1 MSAYIRSAAV
11 GDETVLAGL
20 NRFAQD
26 LHVERRPDLFRA
38 AKGQEVAA
46 WFRSRLEDP
55 ATRAWIADDS
65 GTPIG
70 YLLAMLQERP
80 EGPFTVARRFCEIDQ
95 MVVDPARRGQGIARA
110 LMLKALSETRAEGVR
125 EIEATSWS
133 FNDSAHAMFR
143 RLGFVPKTVRFELKG
158 ESS

>member
-1 MSAYIRSAAV
+1 MSAYIRPAIV
-11 GDETVLAGL
+11 GDELILARL

-38 AKGQEVAA
+38 SRIQEVAA

-55 ATRAWIADDS
+55 ATRAWVAED
-65 GTPIG
+65 GAAPIG
-70 YLLAMLQERP
+70 YLIAVLHDRP

-95 MVVDPARRGQGIARA
+95 LAVDPTRRGQGIARA
-110 LMLKALSETRAEGVR
+110 LMVEALARVRADGVH
-125 EIEATSWS
+125 EVEATSWS
-133 FNDSAHAMFR
+133 FNDTAHTMFR
-143 RLGFVPKTVRFELKG
+143 RLGFVPKTVRFELTG

>member
-1 MSAYIRSAAV
+1 MSAYIRSAVV
-11 GDETVLAGL
+11 GDEIVLARL

-38 AKGQEVAA
+38 ARVQDAAA

-55 ATRAWIADDS
+55 ATRVWIAEDS
-65 GTPIG
+65 VTPIG
-70 YLLAMLQERP
+70 YLIAVVYDRP

-95 MVVDPARRGQGIARA
+95 MAVDPARQGQGVARA
-110 LMLKALSETRAEGVR
+110 LMLEALARARADGIR

-133 FNDSAHAMFR
+133 FNDSAHAMFK
-143 RLGFVPKTVRFELKG
+143 RLGFVPKTVRFELTG